1 MSHENE
7 VGGRKSRPN
16 KTKLAQAVHRGLV
29 HTCAKFGNI
38 WITGGDEKRVM
49 AAGDRGVLGTG
60 G

>member
-29 HTCAKFGNI
+29 YTCAKFGNI
-38 WITGGDEKRVM
+38 WITGGDKKHVM
-49 AAGDRGVLGTG
+49 AAGD
-60 G
+60 